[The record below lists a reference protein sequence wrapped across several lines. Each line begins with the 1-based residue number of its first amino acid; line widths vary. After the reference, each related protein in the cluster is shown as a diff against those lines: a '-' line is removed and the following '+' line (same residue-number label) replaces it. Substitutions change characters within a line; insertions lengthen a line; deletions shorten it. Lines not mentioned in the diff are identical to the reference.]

1 MKVLHVEAGRH
12 LYGGAL
18 QVLFLLQG
26 LREADPAGRH
36 LLVCAPESAV
46 AASANQ
52 LQLPVRELA
61 LGGEADLGAVPR
73 LARLARNEGADL
85 LHAHSRRGADL
96 WTGLAARLAG
106 RPAVITRRV
115 DNPEARALVALKY
128 RCYRH
133 VITISEGIRKVLLS
147 EGVPAAKL
155 SCVPSAVDT
164 VRYRPGADRSA
175 LKAAFDIPDHAPVAG
190 VIAQLIPRKGH
201 QVLLE
206 ALPQV
211 LAQQPRLQVLLFG
224 RGPLE
229 DELKRQVRS
238 RGLDHS
244 VRFAGFRDDL
254 ERLLPAL
261 DLVVHPALMEGLG
274 VALLQAS
281 ACAVPVVA
289 ARAGGI
295 PEVVRDGENGRLVA
309 PADATGL
316 ARAMLELLGDR
327 DLARRMGARGRELV
341 QDQFS
346 IARMVA
352 GNLAVY
358 RMVLEG

>member
-1 MKVLHVEAGRH
+1 MLHVEAGRH

-26 LREADPAGRH
+26 LREADPRGQH
-36 LLVCAPESAV
+36 LLVCAPGSAV
-46 AASANQ
+46 AAGAAERA
-52 LQLPVRELA
+52 LPLREVA
-61 LGGEADLGAVPR
+61 LGGEADLGLVPR
-73 LARLARNEGADL
+73 LARLARSEGVDL

-96 WTGLAARLAG
+96 WTGLAARVAG
-106 RPAVITRRV
+106 RAAVVTRRV
-115 DNPEARALVALKY
+115 DNPEARALVAFKY
-128 RCYRH
+128 RCYRR
-133 VITISEGIRKVLLS
+133 VVTISEGIRRVLLS
-147 EGVPAAKL
+147 EGVPAEKL
-155 SCVPSAVDT
+155 TCVPSAVDT
-164 VRYRPGADRSA
+164 ERYRPSADRGA
-175 LKAAFDIPDHAPVAG
+175 LQAAFQTPDEAPVAG

-211 LAQQPRLQVLLFG
+211 LAAQPRLQVLLFG

-229 DELKRQVRS
+229 AELKRQVE
-238 RGLDHS
+238 RGGLQDS

-295 PEVVRDGENGRLVA
+295 PEVVRDGDNGRLVA
-309 PADATGL
+309 PGDAAGL
-316 ARAMLELLGDR
+316 AGAMIELLGNR
-327 DLARRMGARGRELV
+327 ELARRMGARGRELV
-341 QDQFS
+341 QTEFS

-358 RMVLEG
+358 RQVLGG